1 MRTNVVLALWLSASA
16 LTAQS
21 FVAPVFPTPSYFRR
35 HFATPR
41 SRVELQPPARF
52 EDFIV
57 NGTLELSLRHY
68 LELVMANNTDIQ
80 IQRLTLE
87 TPRNAI
93 LRAFGAFD
101 PSLSASFNSTRSRS
115 ATTSALQGAALLS
128 QLSQQADFRYTQQL
142 ESGTTFNVG
151 FNGAKSASNDQFST
165 FNPALNATLTFGFSQ
180 PLLRNRSPSLV
191 RLPIMVARSQ
201 LRRSEYDLQT
211 QLMQLIEQA
220 ELAYWNVIES
230 RERLRVQEEF
240 LKLREAALKRSQ
252 RELELGALSPL
263 EIYRPQQEYATAE
276 IQVTQFRYQLA
287 QREDALRRQM
297 GADLDPEIRK
307 LPIVLTE
314 TVSPVIEQQ
323 PLDREALVERALA
336 KCPDLKST
344 LQTLDVDELNIRSAS
359 NRLKPDLRL
368 TGEYSARG
376 RGGWFYERANVFGQS
391 QIVRTVPGGFGDAL
405 DQLFGFGLPTY
416 RFGLTLTL
424 PIRDRSAQ
432 ADLADALVRKKTDA
446 LRARSAE
453 QQVRLEVLNAINQ
466 VESAKAGVQ
475 QARVA
480 LEFAQKDF
488 EAEQKRYDLGV
499 SILYFV
505 LEAQT
510 RLTNAQATLV
520 TQTIAY
526 RRALLNLLRVTG
538 ELLDERGIV
547 VNGF

>member
-1 MRTNVVLALWLSASA
+1 
-16 LTAQS
+16 
-21 FVAPVFPTPSYFRR
+21 
-35 HFATPR
+35 
-41 SRVELQPPARF
+41 
-52 EDFIV
+52 
-57 NGTLELSLRHY
+57 
-68 LELVMANNTDIQ
+68 MANNTEIQ

-93 LRAFGAFD
+93 LRAFGSFD
-101 PSLSASFNSTRSRS
+101 PSLSASFNNTRSRS

-128 QLSQQADFRYTQQL
+128 QLNQVADFRYTQRL

-151 FNGAKSASNDQFST
+151 FNGTKAASNDQFST

-180 PLLRNRSPSLV
+180 PLLRDRSPALV

-201 LRRSEYDLQT
+201 LRRSEYELRN
-211 QLMQLIEQA
+211 QLMRLIEQA

-287 QREDALRRQM
+287 QREDALRRQI

-314 TVSPVIEQQ
+314 TVAPVMDRK

-336 KCPDLKST
+336 KRPDLKST
-344 LQTLDVDELNIRSAS
+344 LQSLDIDDLSIRSAS

-424 PIRDRSAQ
+424 PLRDRAAQ
-432 ADLADALVRKKTDA
+432 ADLADALVRKKSDS
-446 LRARSAE
+446 LQARNVE
-453 QQVRLEVLNAINQ
+453 QQIRLEVLNAANQ
-466 VESAKAGVQ
+466 VESAKAGVE

-526 RRALLNLLRVTG
+526 QRALLNLLRVTG

>member
-1 MRTNVVLALWLSASA
+1 MRIQAVIAVLLSAG
-16 LTAQS
+16 LLPAQS
-21 FVAPVFPTPSYFRR
+21 FVAPVFPTPSYFRD
-35 HFATPR
+35 HFAKPQA
-41 SRVELQPPARF
+41 RVELRPPVRF

-57 NGTLELSLRHY
+57 NGALELSLRHY
-68 LELVMANNTDIQ
+68 LELVMANNTEIQ

-93 LRAFGAFD
+93 LRAFGSFD
-101 PSLSASFNSTRSRS
+101 PSLSASFNNTRSRS

-128 QLSQQADFRYTQQL
+128 QLNQVADFRYTQRL
-142 ESGTTFNVG
+142 ESGTSFNVG
-151 FNGAKSASNDQFST
+151 FNGTKAASNDQFST
-165 FNPALNATLTFGFSQ
+165 FNPALNATLTFGFTQ
-180 PLLRNRSPSLV
+180 PLLRDRSPALV

-201 LRRSEYDLQT
+201 LRRSEYELRN
-211 QLMQLIEQA
+211 QLMRLIEQA

-314 TVSPVIEQQ
+314 TVAPVMDRK

-336 KCPDLKST
+336 KRPDLKST
-344 LQTLDVDELNIRSAS
+344 LQSLDIDDLNIRSAS

-424 PIRDRSAQ
+424 PLRDRAAQ
-432 ADLADALVRKKTDA
+432 ADLADALVRKKSDA
-446 LRARSAE
+446 LQARNIE
-453 QQVRLEVLNAINQ
+453 QQIRLEVLNAANQ
-466 VESAKAGVQ
+466 VESAKAGVE

-526 RRALLNLLRVTG
+526 QRALLNLLRVTG